1 MAKRKITWTKK
12 ANLERKEI
20 LEYWINR
27 NKSKTYST
35 KLNELIKDTLKSLSE
50 NPHIGRKSD
59 FDNVRVKIVRD
70 YLIFY
75 SFDTKELI
83 VLSVWDS
90 RRDEQTIKV

>member
-12 ANLERKEI
+12 ANLERTEI

-59 FDNVRVKIVRD
+59 FDKA
-70 YLIFY
+70 
-75 SFDTKELI
+75 
-83 VLSVWDS
+83 
-90 RRDEQTIKV
+90 